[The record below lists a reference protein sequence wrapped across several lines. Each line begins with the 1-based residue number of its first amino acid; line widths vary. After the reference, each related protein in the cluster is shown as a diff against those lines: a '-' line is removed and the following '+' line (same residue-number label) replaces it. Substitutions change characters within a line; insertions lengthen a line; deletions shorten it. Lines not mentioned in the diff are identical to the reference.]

1 MDRREVLKISSI
13 ILGYTVVGGT
23 AISVLNGCKAD
34 ASTDWTPSFLTSD
47 EAKLVAEITETILP
61 ATDTPG
67 AKEALCERYIDQVVY
82 LFYTPENQTY
92 FRESLG
98 AFDKAAKVKYSKAFV
113 ALNANEKENVLEIL
127 SKEMAGHDDEGGKK
141 PHIMKTMKELTV
153 TGYCTSEVG
162 AKGGLLDF
170 RPVPGPYQ
178 GCIEYSTIGKAW
190 LL

>member
-34 ASTDWTPSFLTSD
+34 TSLDWSPSFLTND
-47 EAKLVAEITETILP
+47 EAKLVAEITESILP

-67 AKEALCERYIDQVVY
+67 AKEALCERYIDQVVS
-82 LFYTPENQTY
+82 LFYTPEKQTY
-92 FRESLG
+92 FRESLK

-127 SKEMAGHDDEGGKK
+127 SKEMADHDDEDGKK

-178 GCIEYSTIGKAW
+178 GCIDYSAVGKAW